1 MITKEQL
8 IEYDFKPFYD
18 PNEVMWSWDMD
29 YIVYDIKKQILY
41 SHCEVDGDMVKL
53 CIVKDIEKLIEL
65 IWFYFKIDIIEIN
78 NQNK

>member
-8 IEYDFKPFYD
+8 IKYDFKPFYD

-53 CIVKDIEKLIEL
+53 CISKISNQFIRYH
-65 IWFYFKIDIIEIN
+65 IYFFS
-78 NQNK
+78 